1 VSKSLGETMTRPKPL
16 LLLILDGFGFRQ
28 ESEFNAIEQAKTP
41 HYDAL
46 LAQCP
51 HTLLACSGNEVGLPK
66 GQMGNSEVG
75 HMSIGAGR
83 VVYQDLLLIDRAVEQ
98 GEFARNPAF
107 NTLFDAINQHDSA
120 LHILGLLSDGGVHSH
135 IAHIQALIETA
146 AQAGVK
152 KIYVHAFL
160 DGRDTPPKSA
170 KTYLEA
176 LQATCDK
183 VGVAKIVSLCGRFFA
198 MDRDRRWDRTQAAFD
213 LIVYGEAD
221 FDASTPLEALE
232 AAYHRGE
239 TDEFVEPTVIHGED
253 ELPIYLETHDGMI
266 FMNFR
271 ADRARQLTRALT
283 QPDPD
288 NFEQPPVPALSG
300 FVTLTQYAEDI
311 HAAVAFPPQT
321 LKNSLAEVLS
331 DNHLSQLRIAETEK
345 YAHVTFFFSG
355 GREELIPGEVRE
367 LIPSPPVKTY
377 DLKPEMS
384 VFEVT
389 QKLVDAISHQTFDV
403 IICNFANAD
412 MVGHTGNFQA
422 TVQAIEAIDQ
432 CLGKIVAA
440 LKQVGGEC
448 LITADHGNAE
458 LMFDK
463 GTGQAHT
470 AHTLGKVPLIYL
482 GRPAHVVNEEGTLAD
497 IAPTML
503 YLLDQGIPSEM
514 TGKPLLKLD

>member
-1 VSKSLGETMTRPKPL
+1 
-16 LLLILDGFGFRQ
+16 
-28 ESEFNAIEQAKTP
+28 
-41 HYDAL
+41 
-46 LAQCP
+46 
-51 HTLLACSGNEVGLPK
+51 
-66 GQMGNSEVG
+66 
-75 HMSIGAGR
+75 
-83 VVYQDLLLIDRAVEQ
+83 
-98 GEFARNPAF
+98 
-107 NTLFDAINQHDSA
+107 
-120 LHILGLLSDGGVHSH
+120 
-135 IAHIQALIETA
+135 LIETA
-146 AQAGVK
+146 AQSGLQ

-170 KTYLEA
+170 QTYLRA
-176 LQATCDK
+176 LQKTCDE
-183 VGVAKIVSLCGRFFA
+183 VGVAKIVSICGRFFA

-221 FDASTPLEALE
+221 FDASNPLEALD

-239 TDEFVEPTVIHGED
+239 TDEFVEPTVIHDDD
-253 ELPIYLETHDGMI
+253 ELPVCLETHDGII

-288 NFEQPPVPALSG
+288 NFEQPPVPTLSG
-300 FVTLTQYAEDI
+300 FVTLTQYADDI
-311 HAAVAFPPQT
+311 NAAVAFAPQT
-321 LKNSLAEVLS
+321 LNNTLAEVLS
-331 DNHLSQLRIAETEK
+331 ENNLTQLRIAETEK
-345 YAHVTFFFSG
+345 YAHVTFFFNG
-355 GREELIPGEVRE
+355 GREELIPGETRE

-389 QKLVDAISHQTFDV
+389 EKLVSAITHQTFDV

-412 MVGHTGNFQA
+412 MVGHTGDFQA
-422 TVQAIEAIDQ
+422 TIKAIEAIDE

-440 LKQVGGEC
+440 LKQVGGEA

-470 AHTLGKVPLIYL
+470 AHTLGKVPLIYV
-482 GRPAHVVNEEGTLAD
+482 GRQAQAVNSQGTLAD

-503 YLLDQGIPSEM
+503 YLLNLKIPSDM
-514 TGKPLLKLD
+514 TGKVLLTLD